1 MDISI
6 LRKKPEDRVR
16 TIYPFGGK
24 DESVEVL
31 FLGLDDL
38 KKVGELAKE
47 LTDSGTSRDDSF
59 NLAYGRVAV
68 RGWSGL
74 DDGDNPLALTP
85 ENIDMMMLGSSEFRS
100 AVLSACSSLRG
111 GVEKN

>member
-6 LRKKPEDRVR
+6 LRKKPEDRIR

-24 DESVEVL
+24 DETVDVL

-38 KKVGELAKE
+38 KRVGELSKE
-47 LTDSGTSRDDSF
+47 LTDAGTSRDDAF
-59 NLAYGRVAV
+59 NLAYGRIAV

-74 DDGDNPLALTP
+74 YESEEPLPLTP
-85 ENIDMMMLGSSEFRS
+85 ENVDMLMLGSSEFRS